1 MGRPS
6 LDVKVTLT
14 VWFAPATT
22 ETVPDP
28 AGQLVGDGGR
38 QPTDGI
44 ATTESSVPEMPPAPL
59 KLLPLV
65 PLPLPLV
72 PVPAAPLTIPA
83 LVAEELYPQPETMSV
98 ENAPRSSVRK
108 TVSISFSM
116 RVIEQRRSE
125 RQRSYSLHRQCGIN
139 CVTQ

>member
-1 MGRPS
+1 VTAKPVMGRPS

-14 VWFAPATT
+14 VWFDPATT

-38 QPTDGI
+38 QPTDGVAI
-44 ATTESSVPEMPPAPL
+44 TESSVPEMPPAPL
-59 KLLPLV
+59 KLLPPLA
-65 PLPLPLV
+65 PLPLPLPLPV
-72 PVPAAPLTIPA
+72 PPVPAAPFTIPA
-83 LVAEELYPQPETMSV
+83 LVAVELYPQPETMSV
-98 ENAPRSSVRK
+98 ANAPRSSVRK

-125 RQRSYSLHRQCGIN
+125 
-139 CVTQ
+139 